1 MSSPAAAD
9 KQGVARAA
17 KLFTDTFSSVPTVAV
32 AAPGRVNL
40 IGEHTD
46 YNDGFVFPL
55 ALEKNTYIVGSPLP
69 SSSDGKCHIVAEK
82 FRDAP
87 VTFTPG
93 DSTAH
98 RDTPGWALYIK
109 GMTALYE
116 RNGHAV
122 VPFKAA
128 IVSDVPMGGGLS
140 SSASLEMATGIL
152 IEQLGGLTVDPSD
165 RALMGQSCEHE
176 FAGVP
181 CGIMDQLISSRGQT
195 GRALL
200 IDCRSLDV
208 TPVPLDDPDAVIVV
222 ANSNVKHEL
231 SGSEY
236 PDRRRQCEEAAKMI
250 AEKFPEKKV
259 KHLRDCTLEM
269 LDAVKGDLDQETEMR
284 ARHAISED
292 VRTLEAKKCLEEG
305 DLVRTGQLMHE
316 SHVSLRDLFQVSTK
330 EIDALVEIA
339 MAVEGVYGSRIT
351 GGGFGGCTVTL
362 VKKNSV
368 DTLMAAFEAKYP
380 AVSGGK
386 KASVFPT
393 CAGNGARAVT
403 EILAA

>member
-1 MSSPAAAD
+1 MQSSVD
-9 KQGVARAA
+9 KEGVSRAT
-17 KLFTDTFSSVPTVAV
+17 KLFQETFSATPTIAV

-55 ALEKNTYIVGSPLP
+55 ALEKNTYVVGVPLP
-69 SSSDGKCHIVAEK
+69 SSSADGMCHVVAEA

-87 VTFTPG
+87 AKFAPG
-93 DSTAH
+93 DSPAEP
-98 RDTPGWALYIK
+98 DTPGWVKYLK
-109 GMTALYE
+109 GMTALYA
-116 RNGHAV
+116 RNGHVVTPFQAAV
-122 VPFKAA
+122 
-128 IVSDVPMGGGLS
+128 VSDVPMGGGLS
-140 SSASLEMATGIL
+140 SSASLEMATGML
-152 IEQLGGLTVDPSD
+152 IEQLGGLSVDPSD
-165 RALMGQSCEHE
+165 RAKMGQSCEHE

-200 IDCRSLDV
+200 IDCRSLEV
-208 TPVPLDDPDAVIVV
+208 TPVPLDDPEAVIVV

-236 PDRRRQCEEAAKMI
+236 PDRRRQCEEAAKKM
-250 AEKFPEKKV
+250 AEKFPDKGV
-259 KHLRDCTLEM
+259 THLRDCTLEM
-269 LDAVKGDLDQETEMR
+269 LEAVKAELDEETEMR
-284 ARHAISED
+284 ARHGISED
-292 VRTLEAKKCLEEG
+292 VRTLEAKKCLEQG

-339 MAVEGVYGSRIT
+339 MGIDGVYGSRIT

-362 VKKNSV
+362 VKKSSV
-368 DTLMAAFEAKYP
+368 DALLESFKVKYP
-380 AVSGGK
+380 EVSGGEE
-386 KASVFPT
+386 ASVFDT
-393 CAGNGARAVT
+393 RAGSGART
-403 EILAA
+403 LTDLLLA